1 MDLQQ
6 KFQKHIDDNFPFLK
20 NKKLL
25 IAASGGIDSTVC
37 IHLLHKVNFKISLA
51 HCNFNLR
58 EKESEVDELFV
69 KEEAQ
74 NLQIP
79 FLVKSF

>member
-25 IAASGGIDSTVC
+25 IAASGGIDSAVC
-37 IHLLHKVNFKISLA
+37 IHLLRNLNFKISLIKQYSK
-51 HCNFNLR
+51 CQVNWFG
-58 EKESEVDELFV
+58 V
-69 KEEAQ
+69 
-74 NLQIP
+74 
-79 FLVKSF
+79 